1 MVRRSESGTDIGLT
15 VMPKSMW
22 SSGSLGS
29 GHAAQRRIRCW
40 FAVVLLHAFP
50 MDSVLWREQRRA
62 LASAGYR
69 VLTPDLPGFGGS
81 AVSEAEPSVEA
92 MADEV
97 AALLDARGVDR
108 AVVGGLSM
116 GGYVAMAMLR
126 RHPDRIRALVLADT
140 KASADTAEAAQNRL
154 AMASKVE
161 ESGSVESA
169 AGLVANL
176 LGATSHAERPDV
188 VQTVVRWIGA
198 QQPAGI
204 AWAQR
209 AMAARPDSHADLQRF
224 GGPVL
229 VLYGVEDVITPA
241 NEAESMAVAARTG
254 GSAVTLREV
263 PRVGHLSA
271 IEDPDAV
278 TGALTDWLGTL

>member
-1 MVRRSESGTDIGLT
+1 MLHNAESGA
-15 VMPKSMW
+15 
-22 SSGSLGS
+22 GSP
-29 GHAAQRRIRCW
+29 
-40 FAVVLLHAFP
+40 VVLLHAFP

-62 LASAGYR
+62 LASAGYK

-81 AVSEAEPSVEA
+81 AVSEAEPSLDA

-97 AALLDARGVDR
+97 VALLDERGVDS

-116 GGYVAMAMLR
+116 GGYVAMALLR
-126 RHPDRIRALVLADT
+126 RYPDRIRALILADT
-140 KASADTAEAAQNRL
+140 KASADTPEAAQNRL
-154 AMASKVE
+154 TMASKVE
-161 ESGSVESA
+161 ELGSAEIA

-176 LGATSHAERPDV
+176 VGATSHAERPDV

-198 QQPAGI
+198 QRPAGI

-209 AMAARPDSHADLQRF
+209 AMAARPDSHADLERF
-224 GGPVL
+224 GKPVL
-229 VLYGVEDVITPA
+229 VLYGVEDVVTPA
-241 NEAESMAVAARTG
+241 AEAESMAAAARAG
-254 GSAVTLREV
+254 GAAVTVREL

-278 TGALTDWLGTL
+278 ASVMIEWLQAL